1 MNTKNFQVLKNE
13 ISLKYIPGNLFVE
26 TDKYEDW
33 IKKDD
38 IKLADIPL
46 MPPLEGEEEEIKDE
60 KGKKILTP
68 KKLLTKL
75 SILFTQIKTGNN
87 SYTLK
92 NEIRQVLYLIY
103 QHNKIN
109 ITLYNSLIKSL

>member
-1 MNTKNFQVLKNE
+1 MLKNE

-26 TDKYEDW
+26 TDKYEDS

-46 MPPLEGEEEEIKDE
+46 MPLLEGEEEEEVKDE
-60 KGKKILTP
+60 KGKKISTP
-68 KKLLTKL
+68 NKLLTKL
-75 SILFTQIKTGNN
+75 SILFTQVKTGNN

-109 ITLYNSLIKSL
+109 ITLYISSVKLL